1 MKHIGIV
8 AVSAEGAALCYRTIC
23 LEGAA
28 MLGLHEHPE
37 ISLHGFSLSNYQ
49 RLIDGDRWDAVGEMM
64 LESAAR
70 VVQAGAQ
77 LLICP
82 DNTVHQGLDLVL
94 ERSPAPW
101 IHIAEEVSNEAR
113 RRGFKR
119 LAILGTRFLMEG
131 SVYPSKL
138 APAGID
144 YRVPNTEQRARIN
157 RIIYEELV
165 YARFVPE
172 SRAYFQNVIR
182 ELGDSGCDA
191 VALACTE
198 IPLLISPADSPLPI
212 LDSTRILAR
221 EALLEATAA
230 GNEIRNDSRG

>member
-1 MKHIGIV
+1 
-8 AVSAEGAALCYRTIC
+8 
-23 LEGAA
+23 
-28 MLGLHEHPE
+28 
-37 ISLHGFSLSNYQ
+37 
-49 RLIDGDRWDAVGEMM
+49 M

-82 DNTVHQGLDLVL
+82 DNTVHQGLDLVH

-131 SVYPSKL
+131 PVYPSKL
-138 APAGID
+138 ASAGID
-144 YRVPNTEQRARIN
+144 YRVPNIEQRARIN

-165 YARFVPE
+165 YARFIPE
-172 SRAYFQNVIR
+172 SRVYFQNVIR
-182 ELGDSGCDA
+182 ELGNNGCDA

-221 EALLEATAA
+221 AALRAATAA
-230 GNEIRNDSRG
+230 ENEIRNDSRG